1 MMPLTIAVKSPVFV
15 GVNCESTTAFRVY
28 RHDELK
34 EDDGDPG
41 DW

>member
-1 MMPLTIAVKSPVFV
+1 MMSLTVAVKSPVFV
-15 GVNCESTTAFRVY
+15 GVDCEGSTTFRVY

-34 EDDGDPG
+34 EDKDAG